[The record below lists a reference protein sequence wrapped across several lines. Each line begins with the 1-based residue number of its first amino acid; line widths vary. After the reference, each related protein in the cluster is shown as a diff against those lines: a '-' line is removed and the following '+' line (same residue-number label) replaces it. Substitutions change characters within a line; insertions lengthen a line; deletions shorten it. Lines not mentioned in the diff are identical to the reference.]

1 WVPFQLL
8 YLGPFS
14 NVRCSYLQQL
24 STERD
29 TQLII
34 STHECNLLN
43 LDLIRADEVWF
54 VEKDKDG
61 ASKLVSLA
69 EYKPR
74 ENVQKRYL
82 QGGYGAI
89 PTFGELNK

>member
-1 WVPFQLL
+1 M
-8 YLGPFS
+8 
-14 NVRCSYLQQL
+14 
-24 STERD
+24 
-29 TQLII
+29 
-34 STHECNLLN
+34 
-43 LDLIRADEVWF
+43 
-54 VEKDKDG
+54 EKDKDG

>member
-1 WVPFQLL
+1 MLASCTYWK
-8 YLGPFS
+8 
-14 NVRCSYLQQL
+14 
-24 STERD
+24 

-43 LDLIRADEVWF
+43 LDLVRADEVWF

-74 ENVQKRYL
+74 EN
-82 QGGYGAI
+82 
-89 PTFGELNK
+89 P